1 MPKATMCKLND
12 RTISIEEALA
22 IRTRKTADEFRCLE
36 CDERVRAHKMGT
48 THQAAHFEH
57 MVANPQCRLSA

>member
-1 MPKATMCKLND
+1 MQDVRRD

-22 IRTRKTADEFRCLE
+22 VLDRKSRVVFRCVE
-36 CDERVRAHKMGT
+36 CGGRVRAHKMGT

-57 MVANPQCRLSA
+57 MVANSKCRLSHSKVE